1 MSDRVEFKRE
11 IGLFMAVM
19 IGIGAM
25 MGPGIFALPGE
36 LAKMVGPL
44 GIVVYLAMGVV
55 IIFTALNY
63 AELGAAL
70 PIAGGGYSF
79 VSRTLPK
86 PIAFLTGWFFWI
98 GNVAACAMYVVIF
111 ALTIRAYFWP
121 EANVPLIALV
131 ATGVFTVM
139 NLIELAVLIG
149 IAIIG
154 AFQIE
159 APNLEPFA
167 PLGFGGFASGMALV
181 YISYVGFD
189 LITVA
194 AEEII
199 APSKTIP
206 RAILITLVVGV
217 LIYVCVVFVMMGTV
231 HYTELAE
238 TDIPFIFVAERV
250 GGDWGRWAAIT
261 ATIMA
266 SLSAF
271 SVTLGAS
278 SRVLYAL
285 SRDGHFP
292 MWLSKLHKRFRTPYI
307 ALAVCALFV
316 FVFAAVGIVKFV
328 ASMADFGFLMGL
340 GFVNYSV
347 IALRK
352 KMPNLRRPFHAGF
365 YPWIPLIGI
374 GTCWVFVPALEL
386 RTILLGVGLTVAG
399 GAVYLIRP
407 LNRAEL
413 FEELRAVD
421 KFKRY
426 WIRRK
431 RKRMRVLIIGGGQK
445 GQNIAN
451 RLLAKDEYR

>member
-1 MSDRVEFKRE
+1 LLR
-11 IGLFMAVM
+11 
-19 IGIGAM
+19 
-25 MGPGIFALPGE
+25 
-36 LAKMVGPL
+36 
-44 GIVVYLAMGVV
+44 
-55 IIFTALNY
+55 
-63 AELGAAL
+63 
-70 PIAGGGYSF
+70 
-79 VSRTLPK
+79 
-86 PIAFLTGWFFWI
+86 
-98 GNVAACAMYVVIF
+98 
-111 ALTIRAYFWP
+111 
-121 EANVPLIALV
+121 
-131 ATGVFTVM
+131 
-139 NLIELAVLIG
+139 

-217 LIYVCVVFVMMGTV
+217 LIYVGVVFVMMGSV

-250 GGDWGRWAAIT
+250 GGGWGRWAAIT

-316 FVFAAVGIVKFV
+316 FAFAAVGIVKFV

-352 KMPNLRRPFHAGF
+352 RMPNLRRPFHAGF

-374 GTCWVFVPALEL
+374 GTCWVLVPALEL
-386 RTILLGVGLTVAG
+386 RTILLGVGLTLAG
-399 GAVYLIRP
+399 SAVYLIRP
-407 LNRAEL
+407 LNTGY
-413 FEELRAVD
+413 EERGNACEYSSLAVD
-421 KFKRY
+421 RKDKISRIVS
-426 WIRRK
+426 WRKTSIAWSSGHTNIRSHSSKSTRASAKSSKHATTFRSSKETAPRK
-431 RKRMRVLIIGGGQK
+431 RCS
-445 GQNIAN
+445 N
-451 RLLAKDEYR
+451 RSG